1 MTVDT
6 TAPHAPHISAVES
19 LGTDIGMLVLRVGSG
34 GLLFVTGSEK
44 LLGWFHGAGWQRTN
58 ESFERMGYQP
68 GKVFG
73 TLAGVCEFTGGALLV
88 LGLLTPLAAAVVI
101 GTMINAVHV
110 TWPHGLVAASS
121 AVLLIVAATAL
132 GFAGQG
138 RISLDH
144 NRFWGRRGIVWGL
157 GAVAL
162 GVVAAAITLLVK

>member
-1 MTVDT
+1 MTTDT
-6 TAPHAPHISAVES
+6 TAPHAPRTSAADTV
-19 LGTDIGMLVLRVGSG
+19 GTDIGLLVLRVGCG

-44 LLGWFHGAGWQRTN
+44 LFGWFHGAGWQRTT
-58 ESFERMGYQP
+58 ESFDRMGYQP
-68 GKVFG
+68 GRVFG
-73 TLAGVCEFTGGALLV
+73 TLAGLCEFTGGALLV

-121 AVLLIVAATAL
+121 AVLLIVAAVAL
-132 GFAGQG
+132 GCAGPG

-144 NRFWGRRGIVWGL
+144 DRPWQRRGPVWGL

-162 GVVAAAITLLVK
+162 GVVAAAITLAVK